1 MQVTGARKARS
12 APVLELGIY
21 GLLLF
26 LKKLQRLKMPGLPTA
41 LARLSALVG
50 GGDEARLSLQSLTF
64 GHRERLTSAE
74 VAGIARLCGEA
85 LAEVVNFSP
94 DCCAA
99 SPAAMD
105 DAHAQDFF
113 LQVGMSFLTKL
124 SR

>member
-113 LQVGMSFLTKL
+113 LQVGMS
-124 SR
+124 SYII